1 MIQLGRPKAKTHK
14 SIPMDKL
21 MRLTG
26 EVEDIGEDGFVSAEA
41 IDDLSAEQGVPREK
55 LYAALGMSGG
65 VQLKLESKIQIAVCT
80 GGCQEYGA
88 LPCVSELLDVREDL
102 QDEGSEAFDVVPKHC
117 LNRCESAAVV
127 ELRTPDGTA
136 VLASATPELVRKTAL
151 ELLAD

>member
-14 SIPMDKL
+14 AMPMDKL
-21 MRLTG
+21 MRLSG
-26 EVEDIGEDGFVSAEA
+26 DVEDLGEDGFVTAEA
-41 IDDLSAEQGVPREK
+41 IDDLSADQGVPREK
-55 LYAALGMSGG
+55 LYAGLGMSGG

-88 LPCVSELLDVREDL
+88 LECVSELLDIREDL
-102 QDEGSEAFDVVPKHC
+102 LEEDAEAFDLVPKNC
-117 LNRCESAAVV
+117 LNRCESAAVI

-136 VLASATPELVRKTAL
+136 VLASATPQLVRKTVE